1 MKLYNFFK
9 NKVTIQNILL
19 LLIVIYIILY
29 IRYDIQNM
37 QTMQTMEGFE
47 TNLDNT
53 DFKENNENNEIYDE
67 FYSKIYDQLF
77 YSENKNIFEVDNII
91 KYTKPNND
99 SFILDVG
106 SGTGSHVYEFN
117 KKKLN
122 IMGVDKSHEMI
133 KYSKNK
139 FPDLSLRN
147 GDVLTTMLFEE
158 QTFTHILCLYFTIY
172 EISNKRQLLSN
183 CYSWLKPGG
192 FLVLHL
198 VNRSMFDPIIPPSNP
213 VMFVNPQKYAK
224 KRMTN
229 SVVKFKKFDYD
240 ATYNEEKSNK
250 SIFKETFLTKNSNKP
265 IRVNNHHLYMDSQK
279 EILGMAK
286 DAGFMLKGKSAMT
299 SCTYEYQY
307 LYYLQK
313 PF

>member
-1 MKLYNFFK
+1 MKLYNFLK
-9 NKVTIQNILL
+9 NNFTMQNILL
-19 LLIVIYIILY
+19 LLIVIYIIIY
-29 IRYDIQNM
+29 IQHDIQNI
-37 QTMQTMEGFE
+37 QNIQNTEGFE
-47 TNLDNT
+47 SNLDNT
-53 DFKENNENNEIYDE
+53 EFKEHNEIIEIYDE

-106 SGTGSHVYEFN
+106 SGTGNHVYEFN
-117 KKKLN
+117 KRNLN

-133 KYSKNK
+133 KYSKKK
-139 FPDLSLRN
+139 FPELSLRN

-158 QTFTHILCLYFTIY
+158 QIFSHVLCLYFTIY
-172 EISNKRQLLSN
+172 EISNKRQFLSN

-224 KRMTN
+224 NRMTN

-240 ATYNEEKSNK
+240 ATYIEEKQNK
-250 SIFKETFLTKNSNKP
+250 SIFKEKFLTKNSNKP

-307 LYYLQK
+307 LYYLQR